1 MTSLLTATPHEDG
14 EAPLASAFS
23 TALRKTIAA
32 LNPPEKPNL
41 ILLGDALDLSLAL
54 PQATTHSLAVF
65 LKALLS
71 DEQNAAGDPIGD
83 IVFVPGNHDHL
94 LWTAERL
101 ARKSR
106 HAGKLSVWS
115 HTSPAFAKPGSEDPS
130 IVLDDVL
137 ALAGVDAHTHVFY
150 PNFGVTSADGSRAV
164 VFHHGHFIETLYTVM
179 SRLAAV
185 FAGTGG
191 VPDTAERLEQE
202 NAAWIDFIWSTI
214 GDTGPLGKE
223 TTLAYQFLL
232 SGAQT
237 DVFQRRLKRMLASR
251 MLDIF
256 PLPKTGSAAEV
267 MTVLAGGIVD
277 TVVGSFAQAE
287 RFAYTYSLGHD
298 SQIGL
303 QKYVDGV
310 VANQMLMELDA
321 LPTDTTFVFGHTHK
335 PFEDRIA
342 THNIPGPVGVI
353 NTGGWI
359 LDTTLLSTVE
369 GASVVFTDA
378 DAHTAVLK
386 LYAPPDNGDVFY
398 ATVTCVDGDHC
409 EGNPMFDALKA
420 AFAATEDDWNTV
432 SEVASDAYR
441 ARQTLLLD
449 HLEEMDRQADR
460 SEILL

>member
-1 MTSLLTATPHEDG
+1 MTSLLTATPDEDG
-14 EAPLASAFS
+14 HAPLATAFS

-32 LNPPEKPNL
+32 LAPPEKPNL

-54 PQATTHSLAVF
+54 PQATTHSLADF
-65 LKALLS
+65 LRALLS
-71 DEQNAAGDPIGD
+71 EAPENAGDPIGD

-106 HAGKLSVWS
+106 KGGRLSVWS
-115 HTSPAFAKPGSEDPS
+115 HTSPAFTAPGAEAPS

-137 ALAGVDAHTHVFY
+137 ALADVDTRTHVFY
-150 PNFGVTSADGSRAV
+150 PNFGITSADGSRAV
-164 VFHHGHFIETLYTVM
+164 VFHHGHFVERLYTVM
-179 SRLAAV
+179 SRLAAA
-185 FAGTGG
+185 FTGASG
-191 VPDTAERLEQE
+191 IPDTAEQLEKE

-256 PLPKTGSAAEV
+256 PLPKTGSAAEA
-267 MTVLAGGIVD
+267 MTILAGGIVD

-287 RFAYTYSLGHD
+287 RFAYTYALGHE
-298 SQIGL
+298 SQVGL
-303 QKYVDGV
+303 EAYIDGV
-310 VANQMLMELDA
+310 VANQVRTELEH
-321 LPTDTTFVFGHTHK
+321 LPEETTFVFGHTHK
-335 PFEDRIA
+335 PFEDRVA
-342 THNIPGPVGVI
+342 TRHLPGPVGVI

-378 DAHTAVLK
+378 DAHVAVLK

-398 ATVTCVDGDHC
+398 AQVTCVDGEDC

-420 AFAATEDDWNTV
+420 AFAETEDDWKTV
-432 SEVASDAYR
+432 SDVAAAAYR
-441 ARQTLLLD
+441 ARQTLLLN
-449 HLEEMDRQADR
+449 HLEEMDKKADR